1 MELTN
6 AAVHDRIADLNAL
19 ATELRLTRET
29 RETRETHSA
38 AARARPA
45 DRHPARPAGRLGDWL
60 IGLGT
65 TLGGDPLA
73 ARRDVLR

>member
-19 ATELRLTRET
+19 AAELRIA
-29 RETRETHSA
+29 RETHGTHVTHPTPSQ
-38 AARARPA
+38 ARPV
-45 DRHPARPAGRLGDWL
+45 DRHPAGPAGRLGDWL

>member
-19 ATELRLTRET
+19 ATELRIA
-29 RETRETHSA
+29 RETHPTA
-38 AARARPA
+38 DRARPA
-45 DRHPARPAGRLGDWL
+45 DRHPVRPSGRLGDWL

-65 TLGGDPLA
+65 ALGGDPVA
-73 ARRDVLR
+73 PRRNVLR